1 MSRLIEF
8 KYVFSNGSKTIVE
21 VYSLDQIE
29 GIAEDDT
36 KYHAEKGYKLIDRLQ
51 FTGLLD
57 CKGAKI
63 FDGDIVLI
71 TEIDEDSSSG
81 SEFTKEPVAVVWR
94 NLQWMFDNGKYKV
107 LGQKDWTDYATLSSY
122 CRHDVDFKVIG
133 NIHQNSELL
142 K

>member
-1 MSRLIEF
+1 MSRSIEF

-36 KYHAEKGYKLIDRLQ
+36 KYHAEKGYKLIDKLQ

-57 CKGAKI
+57 CNGVKI
-63 FDGDIVLI
+63 FEGDRVSIFDTDDDGFMMCGVIKFGVRGYPAFDIYDDKNAPYSDDYNTL
-71 TEIDEDSSSG
+71 TNDED
-81 SEFTKEPVAVVWR
+81 FR
-94 NLQWMFDNGKYKV
+94 FL
-107 LGQKDWTDYATLSSY
+107 
-122 CRHDVDFKVIG
+122 VIG
-133 NIHQNSELL
+133 NIHQNSEQL